1 MIPGF
6 GLVFFAAICV
16 GAFAVPLRLRR
27 RYEMENMWGLAYLVG
42 IIVIPLLAAQM
53 VLPDWSSVLR
63 SAGADTV
70 LAAAFGVLWGIG
82 SVTFALGISAVGL
95 SLGSALIGG
104 ITTAS
109 GSVIPLVKRWH
120 TVPGEARA
128 LVLLGIVLCLVGVAF
143 FGRAGI
149 LRERSAVSDRPTPSG
164 THPTG
169 TVFLLGL
176 VWCILS
182 GLFSACA
189 NLGFD
194 FAEPISRE
202 FVRMGVHPAF
212 ASLGRWL
219 PVYWGGY
226 ASVLIFC
233 GARLVKRRTWTHFAG
248 PGAGRDFSLTMA
260 MAVLLFSAQL
270 FYGMGAQVLGRLGTS
285 VGWAVYTASSLIVPN
300 LFGFLSG
307 EWRGT
312 SARSIKALVWGLFV
326 LIVAMIFLAWGNS
339 LVPGP
344 GR

>member
-27 RYEMENMWGLAYLVG
+27 RYELENMWGLAYLVG

-70 LAAAFGVLWGIG
+70 LAASFGVLWGIG

-149 LRERSAVSDRPTPSG
+149 LRERSAVSDRPTPSA

-176 VWCILS
+176 VWCIPS

-233 GARLVKRRTWTHFAG
+233 GARLVKRRTWTHFTG
-248 PGAGRDFSLTMA
+248 PGAGTRFFLDDGHGRAAFFGTVFLWYGGAGSGPSGYLRRMGRVYRLVA
-260 MAVLLFSAQL
+260 YRAQP
-270 FYGMGAQVLGRLGTS
+270 FWVFVRRMEGDVR
-285 VGWAVYTASSLIVPN
+285 
-300 LFGFLSG
+300 
-307 EWRGT
+307 
-312 SARSIKALVWGLFV
+312 ALD
-326 LIVAMIFLAWGNS
+326 
-339 LVPGP
+339 
-344 GR
+344 